1 MGKANGQSPI
11 SNVVRMVACVSL
23 LAFTLIAPGT
33 PAAASPTGI
42 DGCFFRDLNGSS
54 VQGDAQ
60 NTSVNDETAFVS
72 APITL
77 VLTSGGVTVA
87 TTTTDP
93 VTGCFDFAGLAP
105 GNYQIEATFPSEY
118 YSSAPG
124 TDNAFTP
131 GPPPTTAGDLFT
143 ADYSFTYASG
153 DDLSITGAVSGLP
166 ELRLGYFITPTGDPM
181 IETGTAPFDTEGT
194 CPTLTPGDDCGTYDN
209 VIRTNDATTIGYT
222 VTVDNVPDG
231 STNPLND
238 VVLEQTITPNP
249 GAVVEVPSLHP
260 NCLTTGVNPTSSI
273 VVDPVTGVITVT
285 CNLGPKDN
293 GTSIIPTYIR
303 TDGASENGSSFTVE
317 ARVYSGT
324 DRAQVD
330 ERSILEEEEI
340 FVSGSPKF
348 DITKGN
354 DSTNP
359 YNRVVYLQT
368 TERLN
373 PNTGVSEYGVN
384 YSWDV
389 SVLYDGDAK
398 GQTAL
403 VDPITFSDKISADFT
418 GWDLVSCHNTPYPSG
433 SGLPDDSAGPQD
445 WGDRGTWSCVEDYA
459 NNEIDVT
466 VTGVDTDGDPVPT
479 QGNNG
484 TSLAAGP
491 YVAFG
496 GRIVIWYPLS
506 EFYQRIDPSW
516 EYGDDPIEGDYPLV
530 NEITNFDPTDATGQ
544 SNFGDGTEP
553 TGNNDRQISVPI
565 KERGGFSKHLG
576 SYEWAD
582 NIIPDGSLTGS
593 PGVWPCGSSSIAA
606 GSLMSGQ
613 TQACLQGD
621 APVQPGEKAHFWY
634 WMRNDGTTPW
644 PAESAELCDAFDNS
658 TMSLTTWT
666 GGEPLYIRGS
676 FPANAYIIEYAT
688 AGFNDDTSANDWT
701 NQVAAV
707 QTCTA
712 PNNDWSTDPLSFD
725 TDPTTSL
732 EKVGMIRVRL
742 DPTVV
747 AEVLPSQYF
756 QVSFPV
762 EIRDIYNG
770 GPRDG
775 ESIDV
780 GNILA
785 NNANRKYGSV
795 DYSTTHFGAEDYVNS
810 AWGDR
815 LILNRHQVR
824 INKTTSIDP
833 LSPTDD
839 DLINVQGAETVVWWL
854 QPAVTAVTSGAPA
867 TGVTITDTLP
877 AGVSFDSY
885 CQASQAYPD
894 ANVVLDSVTVNPDGT
909 TTIVFDLG
917 TRPTN
922 EPIGPIPLCT
932 TIDNFLDPGTDLIN
946 HVTIESD
953 SDVSPESAR
962 EDERTVTVVASG
974 ELQLFKEVDAPLEL
988 QLDTQEFTMGWRNLS
1003 TDFDFAP
1010 PDIID
1015 VFGYNGDAVN
1025 PLNQRTEF
1033 DSNYSGDY
1041 FLTGW
1046 MAQPTTLLD
1055 GGGTEVT
1062 GGTWY
1067 YSADDPNTIPHDAD
1081 APANALSGGTVTW
1094 CTQAELT
1101 TAAAPC
1107 DFTLSDATAVRFV
1120 QSDILAAQ
1128 SSVVV
1133 SFEMQAGTVTN
1144 PNEPADRY
1152 VNRFAARTDSV
1163 DDLVRSNEVLV
1174 QVLSLNLGDLV
1185 FLDTDVDG
1193 KFTTGVD
1200 QPVVGTVVELWT
1212 DTGGGVMAF
1221 VDDTTTDSNGR
1232 YIFEELI
1239 EGDYEI
1245 RIPDAELSGG
1255 TLDTWTQTILPTPA
1269 NDDANEDVDQQGY
1282 DSTNGYT
1289 TSGIVTLNADTTI
1302 DPPLGLEPTGEN
1314 IFNLGNPITFD
1325 NLSNL
1330 TVDLG
1335 FRGDPDVQIIK
1346 EVCDP
1351 SIGGCDLST
1360 DPLDASDGWVETV
1373 TTQFTDDVV
1382 WRISVIN
1389 IGFEMLTN
1397 VVVDDDIEDACD
1409 RDAAALGDI
1418 NVGDHVSWICTTS
1431 TVVTDITNTADVTA
1445 EGIGSGIEVDDTNDA
1460 DSVTPTSDPNLEI
1473 TKFVNGDDAQTAPGV
1488 VLEEGDP
1495 VTFTYQVSTGTGN
1508 MPLSDVEITDDN
1520 GTPLD
1525 ATDDFTATYVSGDTD
1540 GDDRLDPGETWNY
1553 EATGFVAA
1561 ADQYS
1566 NIGTVTGQPV
1576 APGLEELSATDPA
1589 NYYGV
1594 TSGIELTKFV
1604 NTEDA
1609 NSAPGPLIA
1618 AGDDAVFTYEL
1629 VNTGNWEV
1637 TVGDLVDDAGTASDL
1652 TDDWVATLVG
1662 GDSDDDGLLDP
1673 NETWLYTYTATATA
1687 GPYSNNA
1694 SVTAED
1700 IFDNELSDDD
1710 PANYYGSE
1718 PGIDVDKVTN
1728 GDDGLLIEAGSDITW
1743 TYTVTNTG
1751 NVPLANINVEDN
1763 QEGTATYISG
1773 DTNNDNLLDLNE
1785 TWTFEIDGTA
1795 TEGTYTNEGTA
1806 TGTAPETTD
1815 EEGNPVEGEEVNA
1828 NDPSNYYGSE
1838 PGIDVD
1844 KVTNG
1849 DDGLLIEAGSDITW
1863 TYTVTNTGN
1872 VPLAN
1877 INVEDNQEGT
1887 ATYISGD
1894 TNNDNLLD
1902 LNETW
1907 TFEIDGTATEGTY
1920 TNEGTATGTAPET
1933 TDEEGNPVEGEEV
1946 NANDPSNYYGVT
1958 VGIDITKYVQGE
1970 DANDA
1975 PGPLIDADGTAAFT
1989 YEVTNTGNSPLT
2001 IDSIVD
2007 DAGTPLDLSDD
2018 FVPTFVSGD
2027 TNDDGLLDPDE
2038 TWSYEMDRTVVE
2050 GAYSNNVVVDATGPS
2065 TVDENGDPVEGEEVT
2080 DDDDANYYGTEPA
2093 IAIVKVTNGDDDVFI
2108 PNGDLVTW
2116 TYTVTNTGN
2125 VPLANINVEDNQ
2137 EGTATYISGDTNN
2150 DNLLDLN
2157 ETWTFEIDGTAT
2169 EGTYTNEGTATGT
2182 APETTDEEGNPVE
2195 GEEVNANDPSNYYGS
2210 EPGIDVVKTT
2220 NLVDSDSETGPHVR
2234 VGDPITWTYTVTN
2247 TGNVPLA
2254 NINVEDN
2261 QEGTATYISG
2271 DTNNDNLLDLNETWT
2286 FEIDGTA
2293 TEGQYE
2299 NNAIASGTPPT
2310 VNNPDGTTTEPDPV
2324 TDDDPDFYFGSE
2336 PGIGI
2341 VKVTNGSD
2349 DEVGPGQF
2357 IVAGAPIVWTYTVT
2371 NEGNVALTD
2380 VAVTDDNGTPSDP
2393 SDDLI
2398 AVYVSGDLNDD
2409 GLLDVDEIWVFEATG
2424 VATAG
2429 DYHNVAEVE
2438 GTPPEETN
2446 PEGDPTT
2453 PPPVSDTDDGFYYG
2467 AGPAISIVKYVND
2480 DDANEAPGIFVLTGE
2495 EVAWTYVVT
2504 NIGDTVLDNV
2514 AVSDDQGV
2522 VVTCP
2527 LDLLQIGEAM
2537 TCTGEPAD
2545 ATLGQYTNIGS
2556 VTGDPVQPDGEGGY
2570 TPVLDPETLE
2580 PVSPVTDEDAAN
2592 YFGSEPAVNLVKSV
2606 CGVEPSDCDPTVD
2619 NRWVDSTDIELGGSA
2634 MFRIAVT
2641 NTGNV
2646 TLTNV
2651 VVNDPIAPGC
2661 DATRPSLAVG
2671 ETWLVTCTLTDIT
2684 EAFVNTA
2691 SVEASTPVGLPPT
2704 TDSTVD
2710 PDATMSTN
2718 ESDTASVV
2726 LTTSLKKDSTLT
2738 ALALTGTSTRTMA
2751 WAAVAMIIVGA
2762 VLLRRRKRFAY
2773 NKGS

>member
-1 MGKANGQSPI
+1 MRLITRVHAHRSWYTGGGF
-11 SNVVRMVACVSL
+11 SNRHRRL
-23 LAFTLIAPGT
+23 LFSG
-33 PAAASPTGI
+33 
-42 DGCFFRDLNGSS
+42 LNGSS

-131 GPPPTTAGDLFT
+131 GPPPTTAGDPFT

-553 TGNNDRQISVPI
+553 TGNSDRQISVPI

-1107 DFTLSDATAVRFV
+1107 DFTLSDAAAVRFV

-1133 SFEMQAGTVTN
+1133 TFEMQAGTVTN

-1174 QVLSLNLGDLV
+1174 QDLSLNLGDLV

-1245 RIPDAELSGG
+1245 RIPDAELTGG

-1269 NDDANEDVDQQGY
+1269 NDDENEDVDQQGY

-1508 MPLSDVEITDDN
+1508 MPLSDVEVTDDN

-1673 NETWLYTYTATATA
+1673 NETWFYTYTATATA

-1728 GDDGLLIEAGSDITW
+1728 GDDGLLIEAGSD
-1743 TYTVTNTG
+1743 
-1751 NVPLANINVEDN
+1751 
-1763 QEGTATYISG
+1763 
-1773 DTNNDNLLDLNE
+1773 
-1785 TWTFEIDGTA
+1785 
-1795 TEGTYTNEGTA
+1795 
-1806 TGTAPETTD
+1806 
-1815 EEGNPVEGEEVNA
+1815 
-1828 NDPSNYYGSE
+1828 
-1838 PGIDVD
+1838 
-1844 KVTNG
+1844 
-1849 DDGLLIEAGSDITW
+1849 
-1863 TYTVTNTGN
+1863 
-1872 VPLAN
+1872 
-1877 INVEDNQEGT
+1877 
-1887 ATYISGD
+1887 
-1894 TNNDNLLD
+1894 
-1902 LNETW
+1902 
-1907 TFEIDGTATEGTY
+1907 
-1920 TNEGTATGTAPET
+1920 
-1933 TDEEGNPVEGEEV
+1933 
-1946 NANDPSNYYGVT
+1946 
-1958 VGIDITKYVQGE
+1958 
-1970 DANDA
+1970 
-1975 PGPLIDADGTAAFT
+1975 
-1989 YEVTNTGNSPLT
+1989 
-2001 IDSIVD
+2001 
-2007 DAGTPLDLSDD
+2007 
-2018 FVPTFVSGD
+2018 
-2027 TNDDGLLDPDE
+2027 
-2038 TWSYEMDRTVVE
+2038 
-2050 GAYSNNVVVDATGPS
+2050 
-2065 TVDENGDPVEGEEVT
+2065 
-2080 DDDDANYYGTEPA
+2080 
-2093 IAIVKVTNGDDDVFI
+2093 
-2108 PNGDLVTW
+2108 
-2116 TYTVTNTGN
+2116 
-2125 VPLANINVEDNQ
+2125 
-2137 EGTATYISGDTNN
+2137 
-2150 DNLLDLN
+2150 
-2157 ETWTFEIDGTAT
+2157 
-2169 EGTYTNEGTATGT
+2169 
-2182 APETTDEEGNPVE
+2182 
-2195 GEEVNANDPSNYYGS
+2195 
-2210 EPGIDVVKTT
+2210 
-2220 NLVDSDSETGPHVR
+2220 
-2234 VGDPITWTYTVTN
+2234 ITWTYTVTN

-2398 AVYVSGDLNDD
+2398 AAYVSGDLNDD

-2646 TLTNV
+2646 TLTDV

-2671 ETWLVTCTLTDIT
+2671 ETWLVTCTLSDIT